1 MNLEKRTKK
10 EIEIEMQI
18 ILNKNLYERS
28 IIDENMYNYVA
39 NKLNKQLSLEKGR
52 EDKKIKDYIFV
63 VPLLREKLKS

>member
-1 MNLEKRTKK
+1 MNLEKKTKK

-52 EDKKIKDYIFV
+52 EDKKIKDFIFV